1 MNIPIGETFLT
12 IVVAASAV
20 VFGAMAAMCW
30 LRERG
35 LVSVRAI
42 LPRSRKAM
50 IRLALAS
57 LFAAGAV
64 RYGGSKGIRESGGM
78 EGQPPSISAD
88 GGQEGA
94 TLRSGYE
101 PHFAAITPTNDC
113 MLLRIALPS
122 GGVADNMLDL
132 FSTTNLLTPWSLLGE
147 ISVSVSTVTAEVLV
161 ASSDFP
167 DAPSVMPVS
176 AFFASGTHVDS
187 DGDGIFDSR
196 ERFLHG
202 TNPSHWDTDC
212 DGLSDGDEITS
223 GIDPLS
229 RDTDGD
235 GYPDDEEIASS
246 TNPLAANTGAA
257 TTIRYVYDDDDRLTA
272 AYVGA
277 DGGASL
283 TGWTSTGDPATASER
298 AAHD

>member
-1 MNIPIGETFLT
+1 MNMPIIETFFT
-12 IVVAASAV
+12 IVIVVGAA
-20 VFGAMAAMCW
+20 VFSVMAAMCW
-30 LRERG
+30 LRERY
-35 LVSVRAI
+35 LVAARKTR
-42 LPRSRKAM
+42 PRSRKAVVK
-50 IRLALAS
+50 AAVAS
-57 LFAAGAV
+57 MMTAGAIW
-64 RYGGSKGIRESGGM
+64 YGGSKGIRESGGM
-78 EGQPPSISAD
+78 DGQQPPVAVAYED
-88 GGQEGA
+88 
-94 TLRSGYE
+94 TLLPLRSGDE
-101 PHFAAITPTNDC
+101 PHFATIMPTNDC
-113 MLLRIALPS
+113 MLLKIALPS
-122 GGVADNMLDL
+122 GGVADNLLDL
-132 FSTTNLLTPWSLLGE
+132 FSTTNLLTSWSLLGE

-202 TNPSHWDTDC
+202 TNPSHWDTDG

-235 GYPDDEEIASS
+235 GYPDDEEIAFS
-246 TNPLAANTGAA
+246 TNPLVANTGAA

-272 AYVGA
+272 TYVGA